1 MPKIVIVGAGINGLT
16 LAISLRQLGFEPDDI
31 AIFEKAETAR
41 AEGTGII
48 FWAEAISLLKRIGVD
63 LTQAGVCLPHLT
75 TLFLRQS
82 EEPLA
87 IDIKKEPNQAAYGF
101 LREKIYNQ
109 LLIKA
114 KQENLRI
121 QTGYDCESVQEDSN
135 GCTIQFKNG
144 KSVSAE
150 VVIGCDGIYSTIRQ
164 TILPT
169 VQPIALNIKAVRGTY
184 TCNDAER
191 ERLNLPVDACQIY
204 CGSQYR
210 VLLYPNY
217 RDLQHNLTSYYWFAA
232 HRTEPNAVHANESI
246 DEMITQLPLCPEKL
260 LTIFRDTPESDI
272 IRSSTLR
279 QLPFANCTSGRIALL
294 GDSAHAM
301 APTAGLGFLLGITNA
316 LYLAGHLA
324 LNRTD
329 IPQALKQYSASVAE
343 HSKACLEYTSQ
354 LTDLFYVEKPLNTA
368 ATAKDIYAEL
378 YTLIAKS
385 AGNAVEFYNTVMR
398 PRDEAAIVLQ
408 NVSREYLARKKLA
421 QPDPQDPASS
431 VLIDNLDEKEKKTE
445 QVFRKLK

>member
-1 MPKIVIVGAGINGLT
+1 MPKIAIIGAGINGLT
-16 LAISLRQLGFEPDDI
+16 LAISLRQLGFEANDI
-31 AIFEKAETAR
+31 AIFEKGETAR

-48 FWAEAISLLKRIGVD
+48 FWAEAVSLLKRIGVD

-75 TLFLRQS
+75 TLFLREA

-101 LREKIYNQ
+101 LRENIYNQ

-114 KQENLRI
+114 KQDNLLI
-121 QTGYDCESVQEDSN
+121 QTGYDCESVQEDSK
-135 GCTIQFKNG
+135 GCTVQFKNG
-144 KSVSAE
+144 KSVTAD

-184 TCNDAER
+184 TCNDTVR
-191 ERLNLPVDACQIY
+191 DRLNLPVDTCQIY

-217 RDLQHNLTSYYWFAA
+217 RDRQNNLTSYYWFAA
-232 HRTEPNAVHANESI
+232 HRIDPKMAHAHESTE
-246 DEMITQLPLCPEKL
+246 EMIGSLPLCPENL
-260 LTIFRDTPESDI
+260 LTVFRDTPENHI

-324 LNRTD
+324 LNSAD
-329 IPQALKQYSASVAE
+329 IPSALKQYSTSVAE

-354 LTDLFYVEKPLNTA
+354 LTDLFYVEKPLSTA

-378 YTLIAKS
+378 YSLIAKS
-385 AGNAVEFYNTVMR
+385 AGNAVDFYNTVIK

-408 NVSREYLARKKLA
+408 NASRAYLARKKIA
-421 QPDPQDPASS
+421 QTSKLDS
-431 VLIDNLDEKEKKTE
+431 VNDVLVDNLDEKEKKTV
-445 QVFRKLK
+445 QVVRKLK